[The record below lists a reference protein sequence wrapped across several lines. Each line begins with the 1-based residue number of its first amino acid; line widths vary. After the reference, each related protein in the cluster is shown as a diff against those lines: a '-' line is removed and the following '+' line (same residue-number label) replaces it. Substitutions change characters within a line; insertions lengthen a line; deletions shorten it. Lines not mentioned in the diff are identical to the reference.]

1 VEATFEGAP
10 RFGAASEMDVHNV
23 KERGA
28 GGAVVTGVEVHGP
41 GARTHARALPAHE
54 LSFDVLRLRLRTI
67 CPPAS
72 TAEGGPC
79 AGYSG
84 FRIEPCPARLI
95 DLEELRYARAP
106 TNRQSLGRLNPAV
119 AALSAVAICD
129 ALNSIGVLGWRAET
143 FFSGR
148 RV

>member
-1 VEATFEGAP
+1 MI
-10 RFGAASEMDVHNV
+10 R
-23 KERGA
+23 
-28 GGAVVTGVEVHGP
+28 
-41 GARTHARALPAHE
+41 ARTHARALPAHE
-54 LSFDVLRLRLRTI
+54 TSFDVFRLGLR
-67 CPPAS
+67 PAALLPQA
-72 TAEGGPC
+72 AEGWPC

-84 FRIEPCPARLI
+84 LRIEPCPARLI